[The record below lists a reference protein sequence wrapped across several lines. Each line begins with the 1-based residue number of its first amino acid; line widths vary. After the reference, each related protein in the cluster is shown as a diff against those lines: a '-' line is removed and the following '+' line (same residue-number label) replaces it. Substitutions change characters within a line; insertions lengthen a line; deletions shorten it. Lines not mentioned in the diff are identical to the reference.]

1 MQKGSTKSDHLE
13 SKVSRNQSES
23 PINQSEPT
31 GAQERTKKK
40 TSFAC
45 VGLIVIGWGAW
56 MLINAQED

>member
-40 TSFAC
+40 NKLC
-45 VGLIVIGWGAW
+45 LRRINRDWVGSMDA
-56 MLINAQED
+56 D